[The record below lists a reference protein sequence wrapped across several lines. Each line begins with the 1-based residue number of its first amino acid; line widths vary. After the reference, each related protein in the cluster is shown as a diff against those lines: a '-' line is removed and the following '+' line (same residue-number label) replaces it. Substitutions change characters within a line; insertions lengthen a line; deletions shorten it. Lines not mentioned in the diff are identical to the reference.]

1 MASIGR
7 HIHSCRISDSQFL
20 DDDNYYW
27 YSFRTSDPEDGFAG
41 IISIWKGGEELPR
54 FGWLSQYINEY
65 SLDILGGIWISLSHL
80 VFGVLL
86 SITIIGLPFGIQHFK
101 LADLALTPF
110 GKEIVDKR

>member
-27 YSFRTSDPEDGFAG
+27 YSFRTSDLEDGFAG

-65 SLDILGGIWISLSHL
+65 SLDIFRRYLDKPFTSGIR
-80 VFGVLL
+80 GVAEYHNYRIAFRYTTL
-86 SITIIGLPFGIQHFK
+86 
-101 LADLALTPF
+101 
-110 GKEIVDKR
+110 